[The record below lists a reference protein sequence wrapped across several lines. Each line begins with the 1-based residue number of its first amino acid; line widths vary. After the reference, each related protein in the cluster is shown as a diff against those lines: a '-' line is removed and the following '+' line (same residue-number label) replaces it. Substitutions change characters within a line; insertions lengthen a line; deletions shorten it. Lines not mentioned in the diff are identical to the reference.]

1 MTFLKKPIVYCL
13 ISTVYVCFSGVNE
26 VKSVIVVREVLQ
38 VQDEAEVDEAK
49 EGDEVQDLRLVDH
62 VVGGLSECFGLF
74 MLVSCM
80 GLIL

>member
-26 VKSVIVVREVLQ
+26 VKSVIVVLEVLQ

-49 EGDEVQDLRLVDH
+49 EGDEVQDPRLVDH
-62 VVGGLSECFGLF
+62 AEGGLSEFFGHLWVKF
-74 MLVSCM
+74 S
-80 GLIL
+80 I